1 LNTLREVLLNAV
13 GYRDYSIQSS
23 ILIHIFKDKIEFL
36 NLGGLYK
43 GLTIEDIKL
52 GSSASR
58 NPMLINIF
66 HHLGLVEAYGSGIPR
81 VYESYK
87 NSTAKP
93 IIKVAPNT
101 FLFEI
106 PKISTKKQFNE
117 IIDYMELVGGATRGE
132 IQEILSLKKGTTINI
147 LNEMQKN
154 NIIEKVGR
162 ARDTIYRLK

>member
-1 LNTLREVLLNAV
+1 M
-13 GYRDYSIQSS
+13 
-23 ILIHIFKDKIEFL
+23 

-93 IIKVAPNT
+93 VIKEA
-101 FLFEI
+101 
-106 PKISTKKQFNE
+106 S
-117 IIDYMELVGGATRGE
+117 
-132 IQEILSLKKGTTINI
+132 ILSTLGVI
-147 LNEMQKN
+147 LTALLTCAFCTFNS
-154 NIIEKVGR
+154 
-162 ARDTIYRLK
+162 